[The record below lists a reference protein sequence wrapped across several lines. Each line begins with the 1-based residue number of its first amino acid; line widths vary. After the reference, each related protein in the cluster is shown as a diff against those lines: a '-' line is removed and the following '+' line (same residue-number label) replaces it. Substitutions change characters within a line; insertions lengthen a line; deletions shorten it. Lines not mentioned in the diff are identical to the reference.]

1 MSSFIKT
8 CVSETLLLTALAVP
22 VVLAGGCEQQSDPPV
37 EPRALGVGTRGGAST
52 VGAAS
57 GTPAAAPAPVE
68 VADQRGSMKNTDPG
82 ITARVKTALMS
93 DEQVKGLRI
102 DVDTQDAQV
111 TLKGALDSDEQVARA
126 MDVAR
131 GVAGVREVIN
141 RLTVKGEDKAA
152 QSDKG

>member
-8 CVSETLLLTALAVP
+8 CISETLLLAALAGP
-22 VVLAGGCEQQSDPPV
+22 IVLAGGCEQQSDPPI
-37 EPRALGVGTRGGAST
+37 EPRALGSGSTGAGATGPTGAPPIETADAGGVTQAD
-52 VGAAS
+52 GA
-57 GTPAAAPAPVE
+57 
-68 VADQRGSMKNTDPG
+68 
-82 ITARVKTALMS
+82 ITARVKTALMG

-111 TLKGALDSDEQVARA
+111 TLKGALDTEQQVARA
-126 MDVAR
+126 MEVAR
-131 GVAGVREVIN
+131 GVDGVRTVIN

>member
-22 VVLAGGCEQQSDPPV
+22 VALAGGCERPSDPPV
-37 EPRALGVGTRGGAST
+37 EPRALGGGSAGGMSGGA
-52 VGAAS
+52 AA
-57 GTPAAAPAPVE
+57 APVE
-68 VADQRGSMKNTDPG
+68 VTDARATMKNTDPA
-82 ITARVKTALMS
+82 ITARVKTALMA

-102 DVDTQDAQV
+102 DVDTRDAQV

-126 MDVAR
+126 VEVAR

-152 QSDKG
+152 QADKG

>member
-22 VVLAGGCEQQSDPPV
+22 VVLAGGCEHPADPPV
-37 EPRALGVGTRGGAST
+37 ERRALGAGMPAGS
-52 VGAAS
+52 AS
-57 GTPAAAPAPVE
+57 GPAATPATAPVE
-68 VADQRGSMKNTDPG
+68 VADQSGPMKNTDPA
-82 ITARVKTALMS
+82 ITARVKTALMA

-102 DVDTQDAQV
+102 DVDTRDGRV
-111 TLKGALDSDEQVARA
+111 TLKGALDSDDQVARA
-126 MDVAR
+126 MEVAR